1 MLKRITIVALSVT
14 MLAAM
19 PRPAASHS
27 YHIGLPS
34 RLRAHNHV
42 NSVYGYM
49 AGHSAVIPTDSS
61 RYRNIEARC
70 EGRSLGNDY
79 TATTIGVSQA
89 SHRNFFAECMTQA
102 GAWR

>member
-1 MLKRITIVALSVT
+1 MPRRITIAALSVT
-14 MLAAM
+14 MLAAV

-27 YHIGLPS
+27 YHIGLPA
-34 RLRAHNHV
+34 RLHAHNHV

-49 AGHSAVIPTDSS
+49 AGHSAAIPRQSS

-70 EGRSLGNDY
+70 EGRSLGSDS
-79 TATTIGVSQA
+79 TATTIGISQA

-102 GAWR
+102 GAWQ